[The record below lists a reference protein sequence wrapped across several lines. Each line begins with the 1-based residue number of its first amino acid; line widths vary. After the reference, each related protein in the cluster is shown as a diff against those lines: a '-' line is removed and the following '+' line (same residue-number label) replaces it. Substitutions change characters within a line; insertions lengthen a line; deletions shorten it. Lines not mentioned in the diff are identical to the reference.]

1 LSGFLDTP
9 KITLY
14 LPSYMKKK
22 RVCKVKYDKTI
33 YIDYIL
39 YNYYSVYPTTTRFG
53 VLSGVLSESLTKL
66 LESRRNM
73 KQKLT
78 EKCRK
83 HLPKD
88 VVDLLERPDV
98 VELVRDFN
106 GRLVSYKSKDQETDE
121 QR

>member
-1 LSGFLDTP
+1 
-9 KITLY
+9 
-14 LPSYMKKK
+14 MKKK
-22 RVCKVKYDKTI
+22 RVGKIKYDKTI

-53 VLSGVLSESLTKL
+53 VLSGVLSESVTKL

>member
-1 LSGFLDTP
+1 
-9 KITLY
+9 
-14 LPSYMKKK
+14 
-22 RVCKVKYDKTI
+22 
-33 YIDYIL
+33 
-39 YNYYSVYPTTTRFG
+39 
-53 VLSGVLSESLTKL
+53 
-66 LESRRNM
+66 M

>member
-1 LSGFLDTP
+1 
-9 KITLY
+9 
-14 LPSYMKKK
+14 MKKK
-22 RVCKVKYDKTI
+22 RVGKIKYDKTI

-78 EKCRK
+78 EKGRAV
-83 HLPKD
+83 LPRD
-88 VVDLLERPDV
+88 IVVLLERPDV
-98 VELVRDFN
+98 VELVRYFN
-106 GRLVSYKSKDQETDE
+106 GRLISYKEKDE
-121 QR
+121 QKSREETKKKR

>member
-22 RVCKVKYDKTI
+22 RVGKIKYDKTI

-53 VLSGVLSESLTKL
+53 VLSGVLSESVTKL
-66 LESRRNM
+66 LKWRSNM
-73 KQKLT
+73 TQKLT
-78 EKCRK
+78 KKCRK
-83 HLPKD
+83 HLPKKI
-88 VVDLLERPDV
+88 VDLLERPNV
-98 VELVRDFN
+98 VELVKYFN
-106 GRLVSYKSKDQETDE
+106 GRLVSYKEKDE
-121 QR
+121 

>member
-1 LSGFLDTP
+1 MT
-9 KITLY
+9 
-14 LPSYMKKK
+14 
-22 RVCKVKYDKTI
+22 
-33 YIDYIL
+33 
-39 YNYYSVYPTTTRFG
+39 
-53 VLSGVLSESLTKL
+53 
-66 LESRRNM
+66 
-73 KQKLT
+73 QKLT

-98 VELVRDFN
+98 VELVRYFN

>member
-22 RVCKVKYDKTI
+22 RVGKVKYDKTI

-98 VELVRDFN
+98 VELVRYFN

>member
-22 RVCKVKYDKTI
+22 RVGKIKYDKTI

-53 VLSGVLSESLTKL
+53 VLSGVLSESCDKTIKM
-66 LESRRNM
+66 E
-73 KQKLT
+73 KKYET
-78 EKCRK
+78 EINRKMSQTFTERCR
-83 HLPKD
+83 
-88 VVDLLERPDV
+88 
-98 VELVRDFN
+98 
-106 GRLVSYKSKDQETDE
+106 
-121 QR
+121 

>member
-1 LSGFLDTP
+1 MSGFLDTP

-22 RVCKVKYDKTI
+22 RVGKIKYDKTI

-53 VLSGVLSESLTKL
+53 VLSGVLSESVTKL
-66 LESRRNM
+66 LKWRRNM
-73 KQKLT
+73 TQKLT

-83 HLPKD
+83 HLPKKII
-88 VVDLLERPDV
+88 DLLERPDV
-98 VELVRDFN
+98 VELVRYFN